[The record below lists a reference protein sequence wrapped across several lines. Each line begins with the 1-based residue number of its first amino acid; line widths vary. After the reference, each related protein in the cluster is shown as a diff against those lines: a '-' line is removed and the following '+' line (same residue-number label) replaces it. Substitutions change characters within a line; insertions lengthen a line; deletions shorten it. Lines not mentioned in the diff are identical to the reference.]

1 MFTGRRDA
9 LVVLAFGLLLACGGG
24 ALISASA
31 ASQDVV
37 VRRPSLVGAFNNQ
50 SVNAT
55 IIPKNAGLHAEKC
68 IRAYQPCGQY
78 FHCCPGLQCLPVT
91 NTGPV
96 CAPPPRQF

>member
-31 ASQDVV
+31 ASRDVV
-37 VRRPSLVGAFNNQ
+37 VRRPSLLDAFK
-50 SVNAT
+50 AT
-55 IIPKNAGLHAEKC
+55 IIPKNAGLHAEEC
-68 IRAYQPCGQY
+68 IRAYQPCGEY

-96 CAPPPRQF
+96 CAPPPRRF